1 MKRKQRLLSSRFL
14 LQLVRSFLKRS
25 METIAIMWARMRKK
39 ELSVKLEGKEMKDI
53 LTREE
58 GIYLLVSASN
68 YGDYSFLESIKVN
81 K

>member
-1 MKRKQRLLSSRFL
+1 
-14 LQLVRSFLKRS
+14 
-25 METIAIMWARMRKK
+25 MWARMRKK